1 MGDNDFIRKSL
12 FMTGGLLVW
21 AAQFTLVYV
30 FNSLAC
36 ARQFAGVQVLGF
48 GIVPFVVSA
57 MTLIALLATAG
68 VFLMAL
74 RRRGPAWDSRDD
86 KPVNDFM
93 RYTTMTIAGL
103 SFVAIAWNGI
113 PALLVPPCG

>member
-12 FMTGGLLVW
+12 FMAGGLLVW
-21 AAQFTLVYV
+21 GAQFTLIYI

-36 ARQFAGVQVLGF
+36 ARQFAGVHVLGV
-48 GIVPFVVSA
+48 GIVPLAVTG
-57 MTLIALLATAG
+57 MTLVALLATVA
-68 VFLMAL
+68 VFLLAL
-74 RRRGPAWDSRDD
+74 WRRGPARAPRDD
-86 KPVNDFM
+86 KPVDDFM

>member
-21 AAQFTLVYV
+21 AVQFTLVYV

-36 ARQFAGVQVLGF
+36 ARRFAGMELMGI
-48 GIVPFVVSA
+48 GIVPFVVTGI
-57 MTLIALLATAG
+57 TLAALLATAL
-68 VFLMAL
+68 VFFLAL
-74 RRRGPAWDSRDD
+74 RRRGPAYDSRDD

-103 SFVAIAWNGI
+103 SFVAIVWNGI